1 MCQSNELHQCTL
13 VGSKKTKQNQLFYC
27 WVISHILLL
36 PGSKDQMS
44 DNTEE
49 GCEINTVSFV
59 KVQHEEDFLNSNSV
73 RCASSEV

>member
-1 MCQSNELHQCTL
+1 MCQSYELHQCTL
-13 VGSKKTKQNQLFYC
+13 VSNRKNNYC

-44 DNTEE
+44 DNTKE

-59 KVQHEEDFLNSNSV
+59 RVQYEDNFLNSNSV
-73 RCASSEV
+73 RCASSEI